1 MARRRRRPRR
11 RRPRTEGRTRRP
23 RPPGGETETA
33 TSGTGGGGF
42 TTTLVALLLLGTLL
56 GGSQLAETFSC
67 RSPVGQL
74 VGELARQVQERL
86 RDRLVAARPE
96 LDWEVEYRVAGTPV
110 DVAGR
115 SADGGTTVLVE
126 LEWRRADPADNAAK
140 LFRHLADGRMPDRV
154 VVAHVFTGYYDLAR
168 GGVSSKRQNA
178 EFVGRVAADTFE
190 RLTYR
195 PVDLAVDPPERGG
208 DLPGDWAEAVDAA
221 AAEIGDE
228 V

>member
-1 MARRRRRPRR
+1 M
-11 RRPRTEGRTRRP
+11 
-23 RPPGGETETA
+23 
-33 TSGTGGGGF
+33 
-42 TTTLVALLLLGTLL
+42 
-56 GGSQLAETFSC
+56 
-67 RSPVGQL
+67 GQL

-195 PVDLAVDPPERGG
+195 PADLAVDPPERGG